1 MYQKSLFCHF
11 HLTGIDNLLRAHQS
25 LFQQSKHC
33 NGAPNKPKKRYQS
46 AHIRK
51 QKVISGYQIRVKLA
65 QTRGR
70 KQVVLSE
77 EEKKWLLT
85 FFDRPDIMYIN
96 PGRKDNMYISKV
108 IGIRKYVQ
116 KCYLLWKLRDLLSI
130 TNGVD
135 IKGMVMAETYR
146 DSFDYELSFTLLY
159 GFIKA
164 RKQFVFN
171 RDIP

>member
-1 MYQKSLFCHF
+1 MYQKFLFCHF

-33 NGAPNKPKKRYQS
+33 NGAPNKLKKRYQS

-70 KQVVLSE
+70 KQMVLSE

-96 PGRKDNMYISKV
+96 PGRKDNMYISKA

-135 IKGMVMAETYR
+135 IKDMVMAETY
-146 DSFDYELSFTLLY
+146 
-159 GFIKA
+159 
-164 RKQFVFN
+164 
-171 RDIP
+171 